1 MMRKIR
7 IYNLRMLCVMIV
19 FIIAGY
25 AYGEGKTRIVTDL
38 GGRKV
43 EIPIKINTVFVDKHC
58 AMLVYAIAPKMAVN
72 YVFKPSEAAKQYLPK
87 NYCENKVYTDGSA
100 EEIIKLH
107 PDIIFMADELNPSV
121 IDKAN
126 KMQEKVNIP
135 VVLLEMN
142 MFKYKEDLAFL
153 GDILEKQKEATV
165 LTDFVKTYLDQIQE
179 LALKIPDK
187 EKLKVYYAEGPNGLN
202 TDPSGSKHSQ
212 IIDFT
217 GAENVAKVGIIP
229 GMGMSQA
236 SMEQVLVWQPE
247 IILVWTGNADQL
259 ITYKYVTSDPLWSN
273 INAVKKKQV
282 YQIPW
287 LPFGWFDRPP
297 GTNRIIGCIWTANL
311 LYPNIYKFDMVK
323 VTREYFQKFYHFDL
337 SEEDARKLLNPKP
350 TI

>member
-1 MMRKIR
+1 MEKNKIIKMRILLVIMVMLFTYH
-7 IYNLRMLCVMIV
+7 IY
-19 FIIAGY
+19 GQ
-25 AYGEGKTRIVTDL
+25 GKTRIVTDM

-43 EIPIKINTVFVDKHC
+43 EIPSKINTVFVDKHC

-72 YVFKPSEAAKQYLPK
+72 YVFKVSDAAKQYLPK
-87 NYCENKVYTDGSA
+87 DYYENKPYTDGAA

-107 PDIIFMADELNPSV
+107 PDIVFMADELSPSI

-153 GDILEKQKEATV
+153 GDILGKQKEATV
-165 LTDFVKTYLDQIQE
+165 LIDFVKSYLDKIHE
-179 LALKIPDK
+179 LAKQIPEN

-212 IIDFT
+212 IIDFI
-217 GAENVAKVGIIP
+217 GAVNVAQLGIIP

-236 SMEQVLVWQPE
+236 SMEQVLIWQPE
-247 IILVWTGNADQL
+247 IILVWTGNAEHMV
-259 ITYKYVTSDPLWSN
+259 TYKYVNTDPLWSN
-273 INAVKKKQV
+273 IKAVKKKQV

-311 LYPNIYKFDMVK
+311 LYPNIYKFNMVK
-323 VTREYFQKFYHFDL
+323 VTQEYFQKFYHFNL
-337 SEEDARKLLNPKP
+337 SDADANKLLNPKP
-350 TI
+350 TL